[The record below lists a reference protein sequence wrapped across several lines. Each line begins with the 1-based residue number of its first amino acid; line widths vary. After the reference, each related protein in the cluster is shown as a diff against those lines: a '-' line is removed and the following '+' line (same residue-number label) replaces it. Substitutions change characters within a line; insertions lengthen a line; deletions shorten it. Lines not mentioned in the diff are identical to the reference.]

1 MLDKGW
7 ITNYISIILVG
18 VSYVL
23 EGSLSQAVRAAGLFA
38 LSGAVTNQLAIH
50 MLFEKVPFL
59 YGSGIILDR
68 FESIREA
75 IKNLIM
81 EQFFTP
87 EKIETFVQSKERAI
101 DLTPIIQKTDFTPA
115 YNALLRSVMDSPLG
129 GMLGMLGGEAIIG
142 KLKEP
147 FLEKIKASTI
157 EISQS
162 DSFMNALN
170 AHLHQGS
177 GSLAESIGEIVESR
191 LAELTPVMVKEMLHT
206 LMKEHMGWLVVWGG
220 VFGGGDWNYIGVV
233 ALIPVRG
240 ELKETSLRERCPCFV
255 EP

>member
-1 MLDKGW
+1 MDKGW
-7 ITNYISIILVG
+7 MTNAISLGLVG
-18 VSYVL
+18 GSYAFGGI
-23 EGSLSQAVRAAGLFA
+23 GSDMLRSAGLFA

-75 IKNLIM
+75 LKVLIM

-87 EKIETFVQSKERAI
+87 EKIESFVASQERTI
-101 DLTPIIQKTDFTPA
+101 DLAPIIEVTDFTPA
-115 YNALLRSVMDSPLG
+115 YNALVKSVMESSLG
-129 GMLGMLGGEAIIG
+129 GMLGMFGGEAVLG

-162 DSFMNALN
+162 ESFINALN
-170 AHLHQGS
+170 VHLHQGS
-177 GSLAESIGEIVESR
+177 SHLADTIEEIVELR
-191 LAELTPVMVKEMLHT
+191 LAELTPVMVKEMLHG
-206 LMKEHMGWLVVWGG
+206 LMKEHLGWLVVWGG
-220 VFGGGDWNYIGVV
+220 VFGGAIGIVS
-233 ALIPVRG
+233 AFLI
-240 ELKETSLRERCPCFV
+240 
-255 EP
+255 

>member
-1 MLDKGW
+1 MDKGW
-7 ITNYISIILVG
+7 ITNMAALGAVG
-18 VSYVL
+18 VSFAWG
-23 EGSLSQAVRAAGLFA
+23 GSGAETLRSAGLFA

-87 EKIETFVQSKERAI
+87 EKIEAFVQSKERTI
-101 DLTPIIQKTDFTPA
+101 DLGPIIEETDFTPA
-115 YNALLRSVMDSPLG
+115 YEALVRSVMDSPMG
-129 GMLGMLGGEAIIG
+129 GMLGMFGGEALIA

-147 FLEKIKASTI
+147 FLVKIKASTV

-162 DSFMNALN
+162 ESFMNALN

-177 GSLAESIGEIVESR
+177 GHLAESIGNIVELR
-191 LAELTPVMVKEMLHT
+191 LAELTPTMVKEMLHT
-206 LMKEHMGWLVVWGG
+206 LMKEHLGWLVVWGG
-220 VFGGGDWNYIGVV
+220 VFGGAIGVI
-233 ALIPVRG
+233 ASFI
-240 ELKETSLRERCPCFV
+240 K
-255 EP
+255 

>member
-1 MLDKGW
+1 MDKGW
-7 ITNYISIILVG
+7 VTNAIAVGLVG
-18 VSYVL
+18 ASYAV
-23 EGSLSQAVRAAGLFA
+23 EGMGSSALRSAGLFA

-75 IKNLIM
+75 LKSLIM

-87 EKIETFVQSKERAI
+87 EKIESFIQSQEKKI
-101 DLTPIIQKTDFTPA
+101 DLTPIIEETDFTPA
-115 YNALLRSVMDSPLG
+115 YDALLKSVMESPMG
-129 GMLGMLGGEAIIG
+129 GMIGMFGGEALIA

-170 AHLHQGS
+170 THLHEGS
-177 GSLAESIGEIVESR
+177 GVMTDNIDSIVTAR
-191 LAELTPVMVKEMLHT
+191 LAELTPVMVKEMIHT
-206 LMKEHMGWLVVWGG
+206 LIKEHLGWLVVWGG
-220 VFGGGDWNYIGVV
+220 VFGGAIG
-233 ALIPVRG
+233 LIS
-240 ELKETSLRERCPCFV
+240 SLLL
-255 EP
+255 

>member
-1 MLDKGW
+1 MMDKGW
-7 ITNYISIILVG
+7 ITNSMSLGLVG
-18 VSYVL
+18 VSYL
-23 EGSLSQAVRAAGLFA
+23 FEGVMAQALRAAGLFA

-75 IKNLIM
+75 LKTLIM

-87 EKIETFVQSKERAI
+87 EKIEAFVASQERSI
-101 DLTPIIQKTDFTPA
+101 DLTPIIQETDFTPA
-115 YNALLRSVMDSPLG
+115 YNALVRSVMDSTLG
-129 GMLGMLGGEAIIG
+129 GMLGMFGGEAIIA

-162 DSFMNALN
+162 ESFMNALN
-170 AHLHQGS
+170 THLHQGS
-177 GSLAESIGEIVESR
+177 GHLADTIGEIVASR
-191 LAELTPVMVKEMLHT
+191 LAELTPLMIKEMLHG
-206 LMKEHMGWLVVWGG
+206 LMKEHLGWLVVWGG
-220 VFGGGDWNYIGVV
+220 VFGGLIGIIS
-233 ALIPVRG
+233 AL
-240 ELKETSLRERCPCFV
+240 LL
-255 EP
+255 

>member
-7 ITNYISIILVG
+7 ITNYISIGLVG
-18 VSYVL
+18 VSYTL
-23 EGSLSQAVRAAGLFA
+23 EGNMAQAIRAAGLFA

-75 IKNLIM
+75 LKTLIM

-87 EKIETFVQSKERAI
+87 EKIESFVASQERSI
-101 DLTPIIQKTDFTPA
+101 DLTPIIQETDFTPA
-115 YNALLRSVMDSPLG
+115 YNALVRSVMDSTLG
-129 GMLGMLGGEAIIG
+129 GMLGMFGGEAVIA

-162 DSFMNALN
+162 ESFMNALN
-170 AHLHQGS
+170 THLHQGS
-177 GSLAESIGEIVESR
+177 SHLADTIGEIVESR
-191 LAELTPVMVKEMLHT
+191 LAELTPLMIKEMLHG
-206 LMKEHMGWLVVWGG
+206 LMKEHLGWLVVWGG
-220 VFGGGDWNYIGVV
+220 VFGGLIGILS
-233 ALIPVRG
+233 AFMI
-240 ELKETSLRERCPCFV
+240 
-255 EP
+255 